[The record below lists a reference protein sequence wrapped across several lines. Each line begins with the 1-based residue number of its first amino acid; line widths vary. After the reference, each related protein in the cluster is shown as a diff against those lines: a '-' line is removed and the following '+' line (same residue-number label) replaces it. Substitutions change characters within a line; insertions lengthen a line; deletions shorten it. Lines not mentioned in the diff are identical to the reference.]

1 MRPDDRRRRAAR
13 ADFSARFT
21 DRVRFTGSLSGAAL
35 AQAYREADVFVFP
48 STTETLGLVLLEALA
63 SGLPVVAFDS
73 PASRELLRDCMA
85 ARLVPADREDQLIAS
100 VADLLDNHTPD
111 DLRRI
116 ARAHVTNRTWDDAT
130 EMLLDHYQTAI
141 SAAAFRSPRRA
152 RTAAVL
158 SG

>member
-1 MRPDDRRRRAAR
+1 M
-13 ADFSARFT
+13 
-21 DRVRFTGSLSGAAL
+21 